1 MDVLISSESPVIPLS
16 ALWKRL
22 CKKKKGTQRCG
33 TCCLRSAETV
43 RSQYYNSWSLRK
55 SSPLSRESLS
65 GESQVFTSSSD
76 CNCIE
81 WKPLLIKQIVC
92 FQGNRESEE
101 KTMALIDEDPKGCT
115 LMWNKLQM
123 KVYSSRTLATDQEFM
138 KEWHVVLF
146 PLRTDTFNVVKHLRN
161 KFAYATAAINTRSLS
176 RFTYFLS

>member
-1 MDVLISSESPVIPLS
+1 MAHVASEVQKRYVLNIITADHSGRV
-16 ALWKRL
+16 
-22 CKKKKGTQRCG
+22 
-33 TCCLRSAETV
+33 
-43 RSQYYNSWSLRK
+43 
-55 SSPLSRESLS
+55 PLSRESLS

-81 WKPLLIKQIVC
+81 WKPLLIKQTVC

-138 KEWHVVLF
+138 KE
-146 PLRTDTFNVVKHLRN
+146 
-161 KFAYATAAINTRSLS
+161 
-176 RFTYFLS
+176 